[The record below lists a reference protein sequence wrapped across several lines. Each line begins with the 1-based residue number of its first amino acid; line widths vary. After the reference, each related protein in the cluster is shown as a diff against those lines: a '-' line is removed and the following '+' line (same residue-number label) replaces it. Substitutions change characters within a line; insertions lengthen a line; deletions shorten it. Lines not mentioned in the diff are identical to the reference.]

1 MFTARQKR
9 TIRRT
14 MKLIA
19 LKDGRQ
25 PEVKGLIHAAKVI
38 PQKNFPEAW
47 RFYAVFDRSRVRLGE
62 VFREIE
68 KLIRPHGLNLHP
80 GAYSPTG
87 GFFSY
92 RARVRIFPDRI
103 VVLQKQAIDC

>member
-14 MKLIA
+14 VKLIA
-19 LKDGRQ
+19 QKDGGR
-25 PEVKGLIHAAKVI
+25 PEIKGLIHAAKVV
-38 PQKNFPEAW
+38 PQKNFPETW
-47 RFYAVFDRSRVRLGE
+47 RFYAIFDRSRVRLGE
-62 VFREIE
+62 VFGEIE
-68 KLIRPHGLNLHP
+68 KLIRPHGWNLHP

-87 GFFSY
+87 GFCAY

-103 VVLQKQAIDC
+103 AVIQTQAIDC